1 MKISDFE
8 IKRNKKFYYRGDW
21 DKQSLAS
28 SAGEKIII
36 KNSIAIVG
44 SRRMTR
50 YGKDAV
56 DKFVSGFVANGITT
70 ISGFMYGVDSEVH
83 QKTVDYGGRT
93 VAVFGCGLDVIYPPE
108 NEKLYAQILEN
119 NGLII
124 SEYEAKA
131 KPHLWKFPQRNKIV
145 AGLSS
150 LGVLVIE
157 AGEKSGSLITAGLA
171 RKMGKKVYVVP
182 GPINSLVSV
191 GCNNL
196 IKSGKATMVTEASDI
211 LGKSVQRISKAWPI
225 SSVADKGNQ
234 TVANLGDLES
244 KIFKVLEI
252 ESLDIDE
259 IAAKIGSNIIEVGST
274 LSMMSLKGLLT
285 ESGGKYYLSGSNTS

>member
-8 IKRNKKFYYRGDW
+8 IKKHNNFYYRGNW

-28 SAGEKIII
+28 FAGEKVF
-36 KNSIAIVG
+36 KKSIAIVG

-50 YGKDAV
+50 YGKDVV
-56 DKFVSGFVANGITT
+56 DKFVSGFTANGITT
-70 ISGFMYGVDSEVH
+70 ISGFMYGVDTEVH

-119 NGLII
+119 NGLVI
-124 SEYEAKA
+124 SEYEPSA

-157 AGEKSGSLITAGLA
+157 AGEKSGALITAGLA
-171 RKMGKKVYVVP
+171 RKMGKKVYAVP
-182 GPINSLVSV
+182 GPINSAVSF
-191 GCNNL
+191 GTNLL
-196 IKSGKATMVTEASDI
+196 IKKGEAILVTDASDI
-211 LGKSVQRISKAWPI
+211 IGRKSTFAPSTSLRAS
-225 SSVADKGNQ
+225 ADKPELNG
-234 TVANLGDLES
+234 LET
-244 KIFKVLEI
+244 KIYKVLEI
-252 ESLDIDE
+252 EGLNVDE
-259 IAAKIGSNIIEVGST
+259 VAMQIGGSVIEIGTT
-274 LSMMSLKGLLT
+274 LSVMGIKGLVI
-285 ESGGKYYLSGSNTS
+285 ESGGKYYLQK